1 MLQEI
6 NKIDRLPLN
15 LQDYSRKNLRVANN
29 RVTYIW
35 VTSEGG

>member
-6 NKIDRLPLN
+6 NKIDRQ
-15 LQDYSRKNLRVANN
+15 QDYSRKNLRVANN